1 MGLRFSLRSLTLGD
15 INHSTNEFNE
25 IAGRTENGMSSA
37 VNVPDAATRMHQAGV
52 RFKLYLFTDLPL
64 HQFFNLG
71 LVIGMN
77 PLEQFFESGQTIVW
91 IETLNAVAFLRP
103 VPDVGVG
110 APGPAACVAEF
121 LRLCQIGLSFP

>member
-1 MGLRFSLRSLTLGD
+1 
-15 INHSTNEFNE
+15 
-25 IAGRTENGMSSA
+25 MSSA
-37 VNVPDAATRMHQAGV
+37 VNVPDGATGMHEAVV

-64 HQFFNLG
+64 HQLFNPG

-77 PLEQFFESGQTIVW
+77 PLEQFFESGQTIPW

-110 APGPAACVAEF
+110 TPGPTARLAEF
-121 LRLCQIGLSFP
+121 LRLRQIGLTFP